1 MNDLDPLAQRTLA
14 DLAGET
20 AGAARVFARHGLDF
34 CCGGRIPLAE
44 ACTTKGLDPRALL
57 RELAAEKHGDDAPHA
72 WSNQPLAE
80 LVQHIVTRYH
90 APLLPEIARLL
101 AMAQRVEK
109 VHAGKESCPRGLAA
123 ELAEWSE
130 SLRLH
135 LRKEEDVLY
144 PLIAQ
149 DSGRRAAGTIKALES
164 EHDDHARALARIR
177 ALTDDHVPPP
187 EACGTWRALYAG
199 LAEFELELMRHV
211 HLENHVLFP
220 RALQSGTRASPPDA
234 SASATNALPR

>member
-1 MNDLDPLAQRTLA
+1 MNHLDPLAQRTLA
-14 DLAGET
+14 ELAGES

-44 ACTTKGLDPRALL
+44 ACAKQGLDPRALL
-57 RELAAEKHGDDAPHA
+57 RELAAEERGDDAPQT
-72 WSNQPLAE
+72 WSSQPLTE

-101 AMAQRVEK
+101 TMAQRVEK

-130 SLRLH
+130 SLALH
-135 LRKEEDVLY
+135 LRKEEDVLF

-149 DSGRRAAGTIKALES
+149 DAGPRAASTIKTLET
-164 EHDDHARALARIR
+164 EHDDHAKALARIR
-177 ALTDDHVPPP
+177 ALTDDHVPPT

-211 HLENHVLFP
+211 HLENHVLYP
-220 RALQSGTRASPPDA
+220 RALQSTMRTSPPDTC
-234 SASATNALPR
+234 ASATKAVPR